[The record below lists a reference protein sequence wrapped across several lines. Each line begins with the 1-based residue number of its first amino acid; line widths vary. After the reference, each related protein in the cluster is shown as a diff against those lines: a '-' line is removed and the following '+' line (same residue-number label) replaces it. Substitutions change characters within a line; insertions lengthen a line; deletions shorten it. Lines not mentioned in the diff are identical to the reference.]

1 MNTTLF
7 YIGIVETILISIILF
22 FKRPINIADKLLS
35 SWFMVILLA
44 FISNIVKL
52 NLQIIEFWAFS
63 LIIYLS
69 FPPFIF
75 LYTKYIT
82 TEHKKFNQKDLLHYS
97 PAIICLILIIVL
109 KHPDSSNIKTLADY
123 YSNQL
128 LLRYILGNTYVLSLW
143 VYGILS
149 LQKIKNYRKQMI
161 NAYSY
166 NSGKINLN
174 WLFILVL
181 AYLLFYNIEI
191 IINIFQF
198 SNNTFVNYEHVS
210 GGTLLIFVFVLG
222 IFGFRQNQLTSV
234 IDSPQ
239 IPTPQIKAP
248 AKTEE
253 EVSDKYKHSSLKEAQ
268 ATAYMQK
275 IIDYINA
282 SAIWKDNEL
291 SIDKISAQTDIPKY
305 YISQVLNE
313 KLQKNFYTF
322 INEYRIEYAM
332 KLIKSPEHKNWSF
345 VAIAFESGF
354 NSKSVFN
361 SFFKKHTGMTPT
373 EYKNKEVG

>member
-1 MNTTLF
+1 M
-7 YIGIVETILISIILF
+7 
-22 FKRPINIADKLLS
+22 
-35 SWFMVILLA
+35 
-44 FISNIVKL
+44 
-52 NLQIIEFWAFS
+52 
-63 LIIYLS
+63 
-69 FPPFIF
+69 
-75 LYTKYIT
+75 
-82 TEHKKFNQKDLLHYS
+82 
-97 PAIICLILIIVL
+97 
-109 KHPDSSNIKTLADY
+109 
-123 YSNQL
+123 
-128 LLRYILGNTYVLSLW
+128 
-143 VYGILS
+143 
-149 LQKIKNYRKQMI
+149 KNHHKQMI

-174 WLFILVL
+174 WLFIIVI
-181 AYLLFYNIEI
+181 AYLLLHNAGILI
-191 IINIFQF
+191 SIFKF
-198 SNNTFVNYEHVS
+198 LDKPIHSLEHLSS
-210 GGTLLIFVFVLG
+210 GVLLVFVFVLG

-234 IDSPQ
+234 TNSPK
-239 IPTPQIKAP
+239 ISAPQIKAP

-268 ATAYMQK
+268 ANAYMQK

-291 SIDKISAQTDIPKY
+291 SIDKISAQTGIPKY

-313 KLQKNFYTF
+313 KVQKNFYTF